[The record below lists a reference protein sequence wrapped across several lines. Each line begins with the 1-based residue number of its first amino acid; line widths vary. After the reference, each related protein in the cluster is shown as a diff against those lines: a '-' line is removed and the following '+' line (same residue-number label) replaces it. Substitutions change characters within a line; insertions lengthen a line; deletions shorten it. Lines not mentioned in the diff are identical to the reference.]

1 MPSSGLHGP
10 HSLTANGVAN
20 NVQGLG
26 PGVYAL
32 GKTVEST
39 FVISYVGRSDD
50 DLASRLQ
57 QHVPKHYLEFKYG
70 FLPTM
75 QAAFEKECHLYHD
88 FNPPDNQV
96 HPARPRGTNHGCPV
110 CRIFD

>member
-39 FVISYVGRSDD
+39 FVISYVGRSDGQSS
-50 DLASRLQ
+50 AS
-57 QHVPKHYLEFKYG
+57 G
-70 FLPTM
+70 
-75 QAAFEKECHLYHD
+75 
-88 FNPPDNQV
+88 
-96 HPARPRGTNHGCPV
+96 
-110 CRIFD
+110 